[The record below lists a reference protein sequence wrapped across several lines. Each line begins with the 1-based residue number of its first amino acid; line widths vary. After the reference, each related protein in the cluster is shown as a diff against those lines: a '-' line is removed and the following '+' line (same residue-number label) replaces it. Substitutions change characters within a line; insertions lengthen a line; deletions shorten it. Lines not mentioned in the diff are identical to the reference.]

1 MDTSEKSV
9 LMNDI
14 EDSML
19 FSNNDDISYL
29 YQRIKS
35 QKNNMD
41 SDSDDE
47 HLYKDEQEDTKYNEE
62 NEIPNS
68 TRKLMINT
76 PFNDAENYED
86 GTIIDIRRERK
97 YNYGIATVYL
107 ILFFIVASVFINQ
120 LIRFKNMNNIPNPKQ
135 EILLD
140 NFIKE
145 KLEEISLENKIFW
158 ERTSA
163 LQVEFLNK
171 YTFELQKIDTKLQ
184 QLQYESEQ
192 NKISLAQ
199 DILEDKKNLYNKVMD
214 DKEIFTV
221 NEETINYMNYKF
233 GTQLIKEW
241 TSNTYNEL
249 PFNNVDSSDL
259 LSPVYNWD
267 NTMNWPCELEAGEG
281 YCKIGIHFNQSMIL
295 NKILYN
301 SFDIEEKIE
310 VFKLDEETQQLEVIN
325 SFSTLTNTLDTEKC
339 KRVLLFENGTNI
351 EEVRNLIIKVYPK
364 DKDSDYILVNS
375 FIIN

>member
-1 MDTSEKSV
+1 
-9 LMNDI
+9 
-14 EDSML
+14 
-19 FSNNDDISYL
+19 
-29 YQRIKS
+29 
-35 QKNNMD
+35 
-41 SDSDDE
+41 
-47 HLYKDEQEDTKYNEE
+47 
-62 NEIPNS
+62 
-68 TRKLMINT
+68 
-76 PFNDAENYED
+76 
-86 GTIIDIRRERK
+86 
-97 YNYGIATVYL
+97 
-107 ILFFIVASVFINQ
+107 
-120 LIRFKNMNNIPNPKQ
+120 MNNIPNIKQ

-192 NKISLAQ
+192 NKILIAQ
-199 DILEDKKNLYNKVMD
+199 DILEDKKNLFNKVMD
-214 DKEIFTV
+214 DQEMFTV

-241 TSNTYNEL
+241 TSKTYNEL

-267 NTMNWPCELEAGEG
+267 NTMNWPCELEASEG
-281 YCKIGIHFNQSMIL
+281 YCKIGIHFNQPMIL

-301 SFDIEEKIE
+301 SFDNEEKIE
-310 VFKLDEETQQLEVIN
+310 VFKLDEETQELEVIN
-325 SFSTLTNTLDTEKC
+325 SFSTSTNTLDTEKY

-351 EEVRNLIIKVYPK
+351 EEVRNLIFKVYPK
-364 DKDSDYILVNS
+364 DKDSAYILVNS